1 MRGNEYSVKQREKKI
16 NTEGRSGHGVRQK
29 MCNIFMQILRFY
41 TDTPALTLP
50 VCCLLKFHP
59 ERRRQWQTRDALMV
73 LLESRE
79 WVKMLILGLQINVFT
94 YLDAIFVLT
103 LNLHVLQLFGAAI
116 QFWVSPFSTKP
127 VFTRSNVRFFFQV
140 KSNCIGIFT
149 QPAANYHQGSKT

>member
-1 MRGNEYSVKQREKKI
+1 
-16 NTEGRSGHGVRQK
+16 
-29 MCNIFMQILRFY
+29 MQILRFY

-116 QFWVSPFSTKP
+116 QF
-127 VFTRSNVRFFFQV
+127 
-140 KSNCIGIFT
+140 
-149 QPAANYHQGSKT
+149 